1 VVDEATIDAL
11 RMLGG
16 GSDFLGDVVETFCND
31 GRRLIELL
39 RQATEEGDLRAFK
52 ELVHS
57 LRSGAANVGAARLC
71 QTLITMREVTGKDL
85 RQHGGSYVEKLQ
97 GEFAK
102 LETTLSRMVRDS
114 RLG

>member
-1 VVDEATIDAL
+1 MVDEATIDAL

-16 GSDFLGDVVETFCND
+16 SSDFLGDVVETFCND

-39 RQATEEGDLRAFK
+39 RHATAEADLRAFK

-71 QTLITMREVTGKDL
+71 QTLIGMRDITGKDL
-85 RQHGGSYVEKLQ
+85 RQHGDSYVEKLQ

-102 LETTLSRMVRDS
+102 LETALSRMVRES
-114 RLG
+114 KIG